1 MLGFMLNL
9 PYTVFGMLIAT
20 ISVPT
25 AVSMHKKPWAI
36 VVYVKNFWWVFGYMK
51 GARAMTIGHVVLLG
65 QHTEAGDLEH
75 ELVHVEQFQRAP
87 LVHPFLYYAELLRK
101 GYRNNKYEEEAYR
114 RAGNVYKGK

>member
-1 MLGFMLNL
+1 MQ
-9 PYTVFGMLIAT
+9 
-20 ISVPT
+20 
-25 AVSMHKKPWAI
+25 
-36 VVYVKNFWWVFGYMK
+36 VKNFWWVFGYMR

-65 QHTEAGDLEH
+65 QNTEAGDMEH

-87 LVHPFLYYAELLRK
+87 VLYPFLYYAELLRK